1 MKRLTII
8 AALKE
13 GSGRRAAEL
22 LAAGP
27 PFELEQTHFLRHAVF
42 LGRDAVAFLFEG
54 PDVEWE
60 IDELTSDAFHPA
72 LQAALGSWEEILD
85 GKPIVAKEVFFWE
98 RPASENAQ
106 GGKT

>member
-8 AALKE
+8 AALKP
-13 GSGRRAAEL
+13 GTGGRATEL
-22 LAAGP
+22 LAVGP

-42 LGRDAVAFLFEG
+42 LGRDAVAFFFEG

-60 IDELTSDAFHPA
+60 LDELTSDAFHPA
-72 LQAALGSWEEILD
+72 LQEALGSWNELIE

-98 RPASENAQ
+98 RAE
-106 GGKT
+106 GGAT